1 MYDFGSFLRRTL
13 QHLKEK
19 KGAQT
24 GFENTLMR
32 IREAIHSLV
41 ETVGQDT
48 HEEREKC
55 LNVWRLHELLEVPVY
70 CVGRLYFL

>member
-1 MYDFGSFLRRTL
+1 
-13 QHLKEK
+13 
-19 KGAQT
+19 
-24 GFENTLMR
+24 MR